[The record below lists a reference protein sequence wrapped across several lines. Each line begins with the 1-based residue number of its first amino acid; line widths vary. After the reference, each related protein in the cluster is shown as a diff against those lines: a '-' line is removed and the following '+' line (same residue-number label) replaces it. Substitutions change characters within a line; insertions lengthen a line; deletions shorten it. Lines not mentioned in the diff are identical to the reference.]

1 HRSSDQT
8 GGGMADERA
17 RPMPEAPTAH
27 AHHSLRG
34 WVRIAALVVLVL
46 VVAAIVVH
54 YLSGR
59 DAFSLL
65 DETSG
70 DGAYLTVFLL
80 VFADAICPIFP
91 GETTLNAAS
100 TLAAQGALELGPIML
115 AGAAGAVIGDS
126 ALYWIARLF
135 GARFQDRLS
144 AAAENPKVRA
154 TLEFLGSRAPLLLIA
169 GRYVPGVRFAVN
181 ATFGLSGYPY
191 PSFLLWSAIG
201 GTVWSIYTCGLA
213 YLVGTALAEF
223 PLASVII
230 SGLITTAAL
239 AAIYVVARRSRK
251 NPAASE
257 AVSS

>member
-1 HRSSDQT
+1 
-8 GGGMADERA
+8 MVDEQVGLEPDAPA
-17 RPMPEAPTAH
+17 RRR
-27 AHHSLRG
+27 LRG
-34 WVRIAALVVLVL
+34 WMLLAIVALVL
-46 VVAAIVVH
+46 VVIAVVLH
-54 YLSGR
+54 YLGGR
-59 DAFSLL
+59 DGLSLL

-80 VFADAICPIFP
+80 VFADAICPILP

-100 TLAAQGALELGPIML
+100 TLAAQGVLELGPIMF

-135 GARFQDRLS
+135 GNRFQDRLN
-144 AAAENPKVRA
+144 AATENPKVYA
-154 TLEFLGSRAPLLLIA
+154 TVQFLGSRAPLLLIA

-181 ATFGLSGYPY
+181 ATFGLSAYRY

-213 YLVGTALAEF
+213 YLVGTALADF

-239 AAIYVVARRSRK
+239 GAIFIVARRSRK
-251 NPAASE
+251 QAATS
-257 AVSS
+257 